1 MYEGVIKVRFSS
13 KEDLDTLLKKYG
25 EEVVK
30 EGVVRLWNLENEMAE
45 LYMFDFEFERESDE

>member
-1 MYEGVIKVRFSS
+1 MYEGTIKVRFSS